1 MGINVL
7 VFGMTDNPG
16 GMESCVM
23 NYYRNIDKNEVHF
36 DFLCNWEHM
45 VYADEVMADGS
56 RIYTIPKRSDDY
68 KAYKEKMDEFFE
80 KHAKDYDVLWYNT
93 CTLTNIDYLVYAKK
107 YGIKKRIIHSH
118 NSGNETSKLRGM
130 LHYINKMRLSMYATD
145 YWSCSMPAS
154 KYFFSNRIINS
165 TRHHIINNAIQLQH
179 FQYDEEKRKELR
191 DKYNLNNKNVIGHIG
206 RFQPQKNQEFLVEI
220 FSRYLKQDNNAIL
233 MLIGQGE
240 NEDKVKQRI
249 SELGI
254 NDKVMLMGVRQDV
267 NELLQ
272 AMDVFVLPSLFE
284 GLGMVLIEAQAAGLP
299 CVTSKDV
306 VPDIVN
312 VTGNVSFVPLN
323 NNADE
328 WAQKIY
334 DTLQKTYERN
344 KSISMLT
351 EAGYDIAR
359 ETDRFA
365 EYISE

>member
-1 MGINVL
+1 
-7 VFGMTDNPG
+7 
-16 GMESCVM
+16 
-23 NYYRNIDKNEVHF
+23 
-36 DFLCNWEHM
+36 
-45 VYADEVMADGS
+45 
-56 RIYTIPKRSDDY
+56 
-68 KAYKEKMDEFFE
+68 
-80 KHAKDYDVLWYNT
+80 
-93 CTLTNIDYLVYAKK
+93 
-107 YGIKKRIIHSH
+107 
-118 NSGNETSKLRGM
+118 
-130 LHYINKMRLSMYATD
+130 
-145 YWSCSMPAS
+145 MPAS

-272 AMDVFVLPSLFE
+272 AMDMFVLPSLFE

-344 KSISMLT
+344 KSIPMLT

-359 ETDRFA
+359 EADRFA

>member
-1 MGINVL
+1 M
-7 VFGMTDNPG
+7 
-16 GMESCVM
+16 
-23 NYYRNIDKNEVHF
+23 
-36 DFLCNWEHM
+36 
-45 VYADEVMADGS
+45 
-56 RIYTIPKRSDDY
+56 
-68 KAYKEKMDEFFE
+68 
-80 KHAKDYDVLWYNT
+80 
-93 CTLTNIDYLVYAKK
+93 KK
-107 YGIKKRIIHSH
+107 K
-118 NSGNETSKLRGM
+118 
-130 LHYINKMRLSMYATD
+130 
-145 YWSCSMPAS
+145 
-154 KYFFSNRIINS
+154 
-165 TRHHIINNAIQLQH
+165 
-179 FQYDEEKRKELR
+179 KELR

-344 KSISMLT
+344 KSIPMLT

>member
-1 MGINVL
+1 
-7 VFGMTDNPG
+7 
-16 GMESCVM
+16 
-23 NYYRNIDKNEVHF
+23 
-36 DFLCNWEHM
+36 
-45 VYADEVMADGS
+45 
-56 RIYTIPKRSDDY
+56 
-68 KAYKEKMDEFFE
+68 
-80 KHAKDYDVLWYNT
+80 
-93 CTLTNIDYLVYAKK
+93 
-107 YGIKKRIIHSH
+107 
-118 NSGNETSKLRGM
+118 
-130 LHYINKMRLSMYATD
+130 
-145 YWSCSMPAS
+145 
-154 KYFFSNRIINS
+154 
-165 TRHHIINNAIQLQH
+165 
-179 FQYDEEKRKELR
+179 
-191 DKYNLNNKNVIGHIG
+191 
-206 RFQPQKNQEFLVEI
+206 
-220 FSRYLKQDNNAIL
+220 

-272 AMDVFVLPSLFE
+272 AMDVFV
-284 GLGMVLIEAQAAGLP
+284 GLP

-344 KSISMLT
+344 KSIPMLT

>member
-1 MGINVL
+1 MRLIIGAVL
-7 VFGMTDNPG
+7 CLHQNISLATGLLIPQDIILLTMQYSYSIFSM
-16 GMESCVM
+16 MKKKEKSCVI
-23 NYYRNIDKNEVHF
+23 NII
-36 DFLCNWEHM
+36 L
-45 VYADEVMADGS
+45 
-56 RIYTIPKRSDDY
+56 
-68 KAYKEKMDEFFE
+68 
-80 KHAKDYDVLWYNT
+80 
-93 CTLTNIDYLVYAKK
+93 
-107 YGIKKRIIHSH
+107 II
-118 NSGNETSKLRGM
+118 R
-130 LHYINKMRLSMYATD
+130 
-145 YWSCSMPAS
+145 
-154 KYFFSNRIINS
+154 
-165 TRHHIINNAIQLQH
+165 
-179 FQYDEEKRKELR
+179 
-191 DKYNLNNKNVIGHIG
+191 G

-344 KSISMLT
+344 KSIPMLT